1 MEASRE
7 LRKKEKLERELKE
20 AKAQVE
26 QKSIELKNL
35 QQNVEKSKADFVRL
49 ENQNKDQRV
58 TLDRT
63 LKDLDVINA
72 RFVKLQH
79 DFDTQVINNDALA
92 NENALKSQDLKV
104 NRQQNFKKIYW

>member
-7 LRKKEKLERELKE
+7 LRKKDKLERELKE

-35 QQNVEKSKADFVRL
+35 QQNVDKAKIDFAKL
-49 ENQNKDQRV
+49 ENQNKEQKV

-63 LKDLDVINA
+63 LKDLDVLNA
-72 RFVKLQH
+72 RFTKLQH
-79 DFDTQVINNDALA
+79 DLLTQLANNDALA
-92 NENALKSQDLKV
+92 SENALKAQDLKV
-104 NRQQNFKKIYW
+104 K

>member
-35 QQNVEKSKADFVRL
+35 QQNVEKSKADFAKL
-49 ENQNKDQRV
+49 ETQNKEQKV
-58 TLDRT
+58 AFDRT
-63 LKDLDVINA
+63 LKDLDVMNA
-72 RFVKLQH
+72 RFHKLQS
-79 DFDTQVINNDALA
+79 DLVAQLANNDALA
-92 NENALKSQDLKV
+92 SENTLKTQELKV
-104 NRQQNFKKIYW
+104 SRS